1 MYANTQAK
9 AAYGQSGPALHSDS
23 EIEYKLFA
31 KVTSA
36 LARAKDLPQSEF
48 SQLVSAVHD
57 NQRLWTVLGTDVASP
72 DNELSADL
80 RAQLFYL
87 FEFTL
92 HHSAKVL
99 DGDATVDALIDV
111 NRSVMRGLSGTKV
124 QAA

>member
-1 MYANTQAK
+1 MYANNQAK
-9 AAYGQSGPALHSDS
+9 AAYGQSSSALRSDS
-23 EIEYKLFA
+23 EIEYEIFA

-36 LARAKDLPQSEF
+36 LNRAKDLPSSDF
-48 SQLVSAVHD
+48 PKLAKAVHD
-57 NQRLWTVLGTDVASP
+57 NQRLWTILGTDVSSP
-72 DNELSADL
+72 DNDLPAAL

-99 DGDATVDALIDV
+99 DGDASVDALIEV
-111 NRSVMRGLSGTKV
+111 NRSVMRGLSTKSE